1 METKRTPRLFITGDT
16 HRDLDINKLSTK
28 KWKEQ
33 KVLTRDDILL
43 VAGDFGLPWTLGEDA
58 TDRLLLAWYEEKP
71 FTTIFVDGNHDNED
85 AIRTYPE
92 ITYLGAKC
100 HQIRENV
107 LHAER
112 GEVLHIGE
120 HKVLCM
126 GGAMSVDIER
136 RTPHISWWR
145 DEEGSFL
152 EWAHCQQSLITEK
165 PDIIVS
171 HDAPESVVEAMF
183 PEYTWIAPT
192 SSTQKNFE
200 IILREIKDGAP
211 SVKDWYFGHHHKDRE
226 VEIDGIMYHGMYQKI
241 EEIL

>member
-1 METKRTPRLFITGDT
+1 MEKERTPRLFITGDT
-16 HRDLDINKLSTK
+16 HRDIDINKLSTK

-33 KVLTRDDILL
+33 KTLTRDDILI

-58 TDRLLLAWYEEKP
+58 TDRSLLTWYAEKP

-100 HQIRENV
+100 HQIRENI

-126 GGAMSVDIER
+126 GGARSVDIAR
-136 RTPHISWWR
+136 RTPHISWWE
-145 DEEGSFL
+145 DEEASYA
-152 EWAHCQQSLITEK
+152 EWEHCYSSLNEER
-165 PDIIVS
+165 PDIIIS
-171 HDAPESVVEAMF
+171 HDAPGSVIEEMM
-183 PEYTWIAPT
+183 PEYMWIAPE
-192 SSTQKNFE
+192 SPTQKNFDV
-200 IILREIKDGAP
+200 LLHEIKDSGNF
-211 SVKDWYFGHHHKDRE
+211 VKDWYFGHHHKDRK

-241 EEIL
+241 EEAL